1 MTPPVETAVQD
12 ATAAQDATAS
22 QDATAL
28 AVDTADPLDT
38 HKAQAML
45 KGLSDPIRLKVIEQ
59 LGAGERCVCDLT
71 TDLKLSQSRLSFHL
85 KVLRE
90 AGLISDRQSGRW
102 VYYRLRPEA
111 LGALQQWL
119 QGLSLSCEARSS
131 CCDG

>member
-1 MTPPVETAVQD
+1 MTPPVEQALREKAAEQDPAV
-12 ATAAQDATAS
+12 S
-22 QDATAL
+22 QHETS
-28 AVDTADPLDT
+28 PGLDT
-38 HKAQAML
+38 HQAQGML
-45 KGLSDPIRLKVIEQ
+45 KGPSDPIRLKVIEQ

-71 TDLKLSQSRLSFHL
+71 KDLQLSQSRLSFHL

-111 LGALQQWL
+111 LRALQQWL
-119 QGLSLSCEARSS
+119 QEVSNSCEDRSSSSNS

>member
-1 MTPPVETAVQD
+1 MTPPVETASPME
-12 ATAAQDATAS
+12 TAAPMKTA
-22 QDATAL
+22 A
-28 AVDTADPLDT
+28 PLDT
-38 HKAQAML
+38 HQAQAML

-71 TDLKLSQSRLSFHL
+71 TDLQLSQSRLSFHL

-111 LGALQQWL
+111 LGALHQWL
-119 QGLSLSCEARSS
+119 QGLTNRCENRSSS

>member
-1 MTPPVETAVQD
+1 MTPPAETASPME
-12 ATAAQDATAS
+12 TAAPMKTA
-22 QDATAL
+22 A
-28 AVDTADPLDT
+28 PLDT

-71 TDLKLSQSRLSFHL
+71 TDLQLSQSRLSFHL

-111 LGALQQWL
+111 LQALQQWL
-119 QGLSLSCEARSS
+119 QGLTNNCKSRSS
-131 CCDG
+131 NCCDD

>member
-1 MTPPVETAVQD
+1 MTPPVETASPME
-12 ATAAQDATAS
+12 TAAPMKTSA
-22 QDATAL
+22 
-28 AVDTADPLDT
+28 PLDT
-38 HKAQAML
+38 HQAQAML

-71 TDLKLSQSRLSFHL
+71 TDLHLSQSRLSFHL

-111 LGALQQWL
+111 LQALQQWL
-119 QGLSLSCEARSS
+119 HGLQGLTNSGEGRSS
-131 CCDG
+131 NCCDR

>member
-1 MTPPVETAVQD
+1 MTPPVETALQD
-12 ATAAQDATAS
+12 KTVLKGNQGS
-22 QDATAL
+22 

-45 KGLSDPIRLKVIEQ
+45 KGLSDPIRLRVIEQ

-71 TDLKLSQSRLSFHL
+71 TDLQLSQSRLSFHL

-119 QGLSLSCEARSS
+119 QGLSISCEARSS